1 MMAMNAEAINALP
14 AEVFSDILKKEA
26 LAVLGSGYVVVP
38 IEKYY
43 KMLEDYEDAEL
54 EREAKRRLQEPEG
67 RTYTQ
72 KEMLDMYGIKQEEL
86 DAMPEV
92 ELE

>member
-1 MMAMNAEAINALP
+1 MAMNAEAINALP

-26 LAVLGSGYVVVP
+26 LAVLGSGYVV

-54 EREAKRRLQEPEG
+54 EREAERRLQEPEG